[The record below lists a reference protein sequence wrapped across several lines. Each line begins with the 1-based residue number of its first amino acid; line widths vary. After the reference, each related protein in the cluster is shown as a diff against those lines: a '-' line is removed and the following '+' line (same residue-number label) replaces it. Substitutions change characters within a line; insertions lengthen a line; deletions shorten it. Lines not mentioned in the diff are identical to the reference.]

1 MKKKL
6 NELFDQA
13 TPRELDG
20 FSDALNAPALSDET
34 LASIKNKVYTK
45 TKLNPEPKRV
55 QKPRT
60 PRMIWLRVGAL
71 AACLCLIVTGVFG
84 GVGLLKDHFSDATAP
99 ITQHT
104 PDLPLDNYPPNEVD
118 YANMSMVEYME
129 LHPDFLSYRYMPWEE
144 GYAFAHLEVLEIEE
158 GYRQIA
164 YKLTDGTFEYLKD
177 TSGRGTHVRVR
188 CRVVKD
194 YWNKLEAGSEID
206 LFINSRIT
214 IDYKHFNEDYTL
226 DFLKNTKSFLMR
238 LQVAQPYIYGN
249 GKREIVSEVY
259 DSYLGHV
266 GCFPLVD
273 GKISLDGLK
282 DYLGKIKEEPWY
294 DIGVGG
300 KPIFCSFSD
309 VENIV
314 ADGMSLDTACE
325 NLSAI
330 YDKYQTGEYNHLSI
344 ALVSQMNY
352 GEYCRVI
359 EGTLTDED
367 IDKFG
372 FRLAIEYAS
381 MPPLVFTEL
390 SLSDG
395 TKFEFCTRAK
405 ISEKWMKKLVEEDSP
420 SIELA
425 HTDENGK
432 LNAEA
437 CVEEIKKREFGYCW
451 TSVYGI
457 EPNDVN

>member
-84 GVGLLKDHFSDATAP
+84 GVGLLKDRFSDATAP

-129 LHPDFLSYRYMPWEE
+129 LFPDFLSYRYMPWHE
-144 GYAFAHLEVLEIEE
+144 GYAFAYLEILEVKN
-158 GYRQIA
+158 GYR
-164 YKLTDGTFEYLKD
+164 YEYNNNCYVVK
-177 TSGRGTHVRVR
+177 
-188 CRVVKD
+188 CRVVADAWNVLEEGSDLNLVCTYKEAEFFETVSSVLLRFPVLDTFVCTSKD
-194 YWNKLEAGSEID
+194 GDSVRGMLFDVGLE
-206 LFINSRIT
+206 
-214 IDYKHFNEDYTL
+214 
-226 DFLKNTKSFLMR
+226 
-238 LQVAQPYIYGN
+238 
-249 GKREIVSEVY
+249 
-259 DSYLGHV
+259 YL
-266 GCFPLVD
+266 GCFPVED
-273 GKISLDGLK
+273 GKVKLDIMEAYLKANNLKLNYEGNSGISSDP
-282 DYLGKIKEEPWY
+282 DYVY
-294 DIGVGG
+294 CTFD
-300 KPIFCSFSD
+300 D
-309 VENIV
+309 VASIV
-314 ADGMSLDTACE
+314 ANEMTVEAAIA
-325 NLSAI
+325 NLRNV
-330 YDKYQTGEYNHLSI
+330 YEKYQTGEYNHLSV

-395 TKFEFCTRAK
+395 TKFEFCTRAE
-405 ISEKWMKKLVEEDSP
+405 ISEKWMKKLVEVDIP